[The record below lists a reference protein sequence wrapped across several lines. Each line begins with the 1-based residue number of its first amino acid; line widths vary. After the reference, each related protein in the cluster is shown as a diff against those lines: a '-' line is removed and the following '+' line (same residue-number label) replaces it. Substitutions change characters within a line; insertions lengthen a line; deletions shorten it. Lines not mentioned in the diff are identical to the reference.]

1 MDESIKISIDARKN
15 AILGGAYKIDDATKK
30 EVEALFVEI
39 EKLGKESKNSG
50 DFEAKFAASSLNQ
63 QYMDMFTK
71 IATNS
76 ASSATTKGIA
86 QQMVTGAAE
95 SAVRNAISNTVPTTR
110 AAANQKVYDA
120 ARDIPVVGD
129 VIDIGQK
136 ASYIKHLGKVF
147 GKKKDR

>member
-15 AILGGAYKIDDATKK
+15 AILGGAYEIDDATKK

-39 EKLGKESKNSG
+39 EKLGKESKDSG
-50 DFEAKFAASSLNQ
+50 DFEAKFAASPLNQ

-76 ASSATTKGIA
+76 ASSAATKDIA
-86 QQMVTGAAE
+86 QQMVAGAAE
-95 SAVRNAISNTVPTTR
+95 SAVRNAIGNAVPTTR

-129 VIDIGQK
+129 AIDIGQK